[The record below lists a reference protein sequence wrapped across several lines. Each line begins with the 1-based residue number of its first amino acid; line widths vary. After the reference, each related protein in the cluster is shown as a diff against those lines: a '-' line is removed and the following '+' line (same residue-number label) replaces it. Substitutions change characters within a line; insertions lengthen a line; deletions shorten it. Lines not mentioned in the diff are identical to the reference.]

1 MFMSEQLL
9 NSPDVIATF
18 EQMSRKAMPQ
28 CMRSDV
34 FVDVCIFRGSSDGV
48 LQTASMGMVALQY
61 STAWIPGDVLGWED
75 ILPFPLKLR
84 TGVFNS

>member
-1 MFMSEQLL
+1 MSEQVLY
-9 NSPDVIATF
+9 SPDVIAAF
-18 EQMSRKAMPQ
+18 EKMSRKAMSQ
-28 CMRSDV
+28 SMRGDV
-34 FVDVCIFRGSSDGV
+34 FVNVSILGGSSDGI
-48 LQTASMGMVALQY
+48 LQTTSMGMVALQF